1 MKSFLAL
8 ALAFSAMA
16 AWCAG
21 QQPLLLT
28 VDLEMGS
35 WQSAA
40 KARGW
45 LVASIEAA
53 RPDDDTVRA
62 IEKAV
67 DAAGP
72 TRDPLRTYIAGQG
85 IAASAVFYA
94 VSRRPDLWAAA
105 VAAAGGPAAAIESN
119 RLFGA
124 NASLVPI
131 LWVVSPEGRSTAGPF
146 RDRLIEAGFD
156 IEFRAASTTL
166 DQALDWLAARSRDAV
181 PPKVDCETGSLEFAR
196 CYWAAITRFDPAQQN
211 AAVGMSRIRPGSGAM
226 LAAGPFGYR
235 PDDPGPGIE
244 VGWLPPTYS
253 GLLKLQDR
261 IIAIAGHPIANAQ
274 EYQAYMQAIDN
285 ERAAA
290 IMIERGKQKMRIE
303 TRIVL
308 AKRTENVTARIR
320 AEYFPDARQIYVI
333 TRYVGEA
340 RLTVPPEWSPCPINF
355 NGNDVGKAD
364 GGGCWLVTRTAVR
377 RCP

>member
-1 MKSFLAL
+1 MKSFLAT
-8 ALAFSAMA
+8 ALAFSALA
-16 AWCAG
+16 AWG
-21 QQPLLLT
+21 GPQQPLLLT
-28 VDLEMGS
+28 VGPDMAP
-35 WQSAA
+35 WQAAA

-45 LVASIEAA
+45 LVTPIEAA

-67 DAAGP
+67 DATGSA
-72 TRDPLRTYIAGQG
+72 RDPLRTYIAGQG
-85 IAASAVFYA
+85 IAASTVFYA

-131 LWVVSPEGRSTAGPF
+131 LWVVSAEDRAAAEPF
-146 RDRLIEAGFD
+146 RDRLREAGFD

-166 DQALDWLAARSRDAV
+166 DQALDWLVARSRDAV

-196 CYWAAITRFDPAQQN
+196 CYWAAITRFDSAQQN
-211 AAVGMSRIRPGSGAM
+211 AAVGMSRVRPGSGAM

-235 PDDPGPGIE
+235 PDNSGPGIE
-244 VGWLPPTYS
+244 VGWLPPDYS
-253 GLLKLQDR
+253 GPLKLQDR
-261 IIAIAGHPIANAQ
+261 ILAIAGHPIANAR
-274 EYQAYMQAIDN
+274 EYQAYMQSLDT

-290 IMIERGKQKMRIE
+290 IMIERGKQKMRVE

-320 AEYFPDARQIYVI
+320 AEYFRDARQIYVI

-340 RLTVPPEWSPCPINF
+340 RLTIPPEWSPCPVNF
-355 NGNDVGKAD
+355 NGNDAGKA
-364 GGGCWLVTRTAVR
+364 GAGGCWLVTASAVR